1 MAIFYSIAILILA
14 INLLLGLPKVVDLT
28 QSKILAANIPSSNNI
43 DRQVAGVSTIKSPPK
58 SKGLTAPTISASS
71 ALVKDM
77 TSNLVLYSKDPNK
90 KVPIAS
96 TTKIMTALVAVLY
109 FKPNDNLEVK
119 GSGNFGSVMGL
130 KVGERL
136 SFRSLL
142 YGMLLN
148 SGNDAAFT
156 IAENYPGGVREFVSQ
171 MNQKA
176 DDMELLNTHFDNPAG
191 FDSSYHY
198 SSASDLAR
206 ISEIAQS
213 NSQIARVVAT
223 KETTVA
229 SLDKGTVHTLKN
241 LNQLLSIPGVLGIK
255 TGTTPAARENLV
267 GLIERDGQK
276 LLTVVLG
283 SDDRFGETKALID
296 WTFSNFSWDN

>member
-1 MAIFYSIAILILA
+1 MAIFYSIAILMLA

-28 QSKILAANIPSSNNI
+28 QSKVLSANVPNSSSDGQI
-43 DRQVAGVSTIKSPPK
+43 AGVFTTKSPPK
-58 SKGLTAPTISASS
+58 SKGLTVPAISASS
-71 ALVKDM
+71 ALVKDL

-96 TTKIMTALVAVLY
+96 TTKIMTALVAVEY
-109 FKPNDNLEVK
+109 FKPNDSLEVK
-119 GSGNFGSVMGL
+119 GSGNFGSIMGL
-130 KVGERL
+130 KVGEKF

-156 IAENYPGGVREFVSQ
+156 IAENYPGGTDEFVNQ
-171 MNQKA
+171 MNKKA
-176 DDMELLNTHFDNPAG
+176 DDMGLINTHFDNPAG

-206 ISEIAQS
+206 ISEIAHS
-213 NSQIARVVAT
+213 NPQIARVVAT

-229 SLDKGTVHTLKN
+229 SLDKGIVHALKN
-241 LNQLLSIPGVLGIK
+241 LNQLLSIPGVVGIK
-255 TGTTPAARENLV
+255 TGTTPAAKENLV

-283 SDDRFGETKALID
+283 SDDRFGESKALID
-296 WTFSNFSWDN
+296 WSFSNFSWDN